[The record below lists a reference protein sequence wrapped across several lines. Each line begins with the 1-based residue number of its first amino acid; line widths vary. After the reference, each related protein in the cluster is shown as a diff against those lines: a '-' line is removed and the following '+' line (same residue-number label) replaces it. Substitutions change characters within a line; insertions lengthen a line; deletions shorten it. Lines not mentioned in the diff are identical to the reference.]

1 MVRFVKVVVLII
13 IFSLLANI
21 LAFADNTTQ
30 PIVSSPLIVGTG
42 EFGMGDGS
50 AEEAVFGF
58 PFGVA
63 YSKKAD
69 ALIIADT
76 QNHRI
81 CSLNLKTLKISTI
94 AGFSKGV
101 DRFGFPGGGYVDGV
115 VKKAMFNRPKGV
127 AVAESG
133 AIIVA
138 DTGNHA
144 VRQIY
149 NGKVTTIAGG
159 KTAGCQDEKGIKAG
173 FQGPSGITLNDNGI
187 IYVSDTLNNVIRRID
202 TYGNV
207 TTYAGKK
214 DDNSILNEPVG
225 IAIDKKGNLYVAD
238 SGNHQIKK
246 ITGKDKIEIVAGI
259 HFSKDLESGYWS
271 GGYIDGNAK
280 ASYFNFPK
288 GISVKEDGTVYVTD
302 TYNHVL
308 REIKNDTVST
318 VVGGGVAGNKTDDKH
333 ITYFDGPAGVTYV
346 KGTLFIADQWN
357 NRIIIIPDKDKY
369 LNPIKIG
376 EDVETHAFIDNKK
389 IEFLDVM
396 PLYIAGE
403 LRIPIRAVG
412 ETWGAEVLWNQ
423 EEKSVTL
430 LKGDKKVELFLDKGE
445 FTIYKGRSMVSS
457 EILENKLGLKVVQVE
472 GQNIISIE
480 SN

>member
-1 MVRFVKVVVLII
+1 M
-13 IFSLLANI
+13 ANI
-21 LAFADNTTQ
+21 SVFADNTNQ
-30 PIVSSPLIVGTG
+30 SIVSTPVIVGTG

-94 AGFSKGV
+94 AGISKGV
-101 DRFGFPGGGYVDGV
+101 DRFGFPGGGYVDGDA
-115 VKKAMFNRPKGV
+115 KKAMFNRPKGV

-144 VRQIY
+144 IRQIY

-159 KTAGCQDEKGIKAG
+159 KSAGYQDGKGIKAG
-173 FQGPSGITLNDNGI
+173 FQGPIGVVLNDNGI

-214 DDNSILNEPVG
+214 DDNSILNEPAG
-225 IAIDKKGNLYVAD
+225 LAIDKKGNLYVAD

-246 ITGKDKIEIVAGI
+246 ITAKDKVEIIAGM
-259 HFSKDLESGYWS
+259 HLSKDLESGYWA

-280 ASYFNFPK
+280 ASYLNFPK
-288 GISVKEDGTVYVTD
+288 GISVKENGTVYVAD

-308 REIKNDTVST
+308 REIKDDIVST
-318 VVGGGVAGNKTDDKH
+318 VVGGGVAGNKIDDKY
-333 ITYFDGPAGVTYV
+333 IMYLDGPAGIEYA

-369 LNPIKIG
+369 LDPIKTG

-389 IEFLDVM
+389 IDFPDVM
-396 PLYIAGE
+396 PLYIDGK
-403 LRIPIRAVG
+403 LRVPIRAVG

-430 LKGDKKVELFLDKGE
+430 LKGDEKVELFLDKGE
-445 FTIYKGRSMVSS
+445 FTIYEGRSMVSS
-457 EILENKLGLKVVQVE
+457 EILEKKLGLIVQVE
-472 GQNIISIE
+472 GQSIISIE